1 MITVI
6 NKVEDFDDIYRILR
20 YVFNSDGY
28 FAVKVGDAIELH
40 HVDMGDVVNNNPYGI
55 RFLNRFY
62 KLTYTTLNTAFKTYS
77 KMLGKAIDNAGV
89 L

>member
-6 NKVEDFDDIYRILR
+6 NQTSDFDDIYRILR

-40 HVDMGDVVNNNPYGI
+40 HVGMGDVVNNNPYGI
-55 RFLNRFY
+55 RFLNGFY
-62 KLTYTTLNTAFKTYS
+62 ELIYTTPNTAFKTYS
-77 KMLGKAIDNAGV
+77 KMLGKAIE
-89 L
+89 